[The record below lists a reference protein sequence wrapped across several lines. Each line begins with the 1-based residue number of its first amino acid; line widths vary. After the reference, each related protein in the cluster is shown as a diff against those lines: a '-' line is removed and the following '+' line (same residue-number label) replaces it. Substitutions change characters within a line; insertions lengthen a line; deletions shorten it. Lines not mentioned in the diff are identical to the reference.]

1 MHVEDIKI
9 EGATTLAAKLYVP
22 HGEGPRPGVLLCHGF
37 ASCKEE
43 FMALPHNLCRE
54 GFVVLTFDYSGHGE
68 SRGHRGYVSESG
80 HLDDTLR
87 AYQTLIDRPEVDV
100 DNTSLVGH
108 SLGTTAVLRFLG
120 TPAAKLVRTGV
131 ILAPMHQLRKSLK
144 SLEKQAYTAL
154 TYLSRPFRKLTGKHV
169 MIPYRVK
176 AKDIYESPEA
186 IQRAQTHKL
195 LLPQISVHNYDYLIE
210 HHDNIL
216 YAEDVNHPMLVIA
229 AEKDQLIPVSES
241 HQVYESLSHA
251 DKKWVVIP
259 DSGHSLLGDR
269 KAKET
274 TREILAWLKQHVQD
288 PVCEAEAP

>member
-9 EGATTLAAKLYVP
+9 PGSTTLAAKLYVP
-22 HGEGPRPGVLLCHGF
+22 NGEGPKPGVLLCHGF

-54 GFVVLTFDYSGHGE
+54 GFAVLSFDFSGHGE
-68 SRGHRGYVSESG
+68 SMGHRGYVSENG
-80 HLDDTLR
+80 HLDDTMR
-87 AYQTLIDRPEVDV
+87 AYQTLIDRPEVDI
-100 DNTSLVGH
+100 NKTALVGH

-120 TPAAKLVRTGV
+120 TPAAKHVTTGV

-154 TYLSRPFRKLTGKHV
+154 TMLSRPLKQLTGKHV

-210 HHDNIL
+210 RHDNVV
-216 YAEDVNHPMLVIA
+216 YSEAVQVPMLVVA
-229 AEKDQLIPVSES
+229 AEKDQLIPVAES
-241 HQVYESLSHA
+241 RTVFDNLAHE
-251 DKKWVVIP
+251 DKKWVVMP

-274 TREILAWLKQHVQD
+274 TREIAEWLKQYLQE
-288 PVCEAEAP
+288 EACVSGS